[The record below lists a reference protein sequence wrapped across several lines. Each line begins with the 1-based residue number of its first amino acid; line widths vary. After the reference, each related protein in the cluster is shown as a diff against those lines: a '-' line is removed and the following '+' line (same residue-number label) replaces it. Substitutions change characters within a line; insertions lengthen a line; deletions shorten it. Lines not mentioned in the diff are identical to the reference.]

1 MAKKP
6 WVLTEK
12 RKAALKKAQRVHV
25 EMVEAGRSALED
37 KRKRG

>member
-6 WVLTEK
+6 WKFTEK

-25 EMVEAGRSALED
+25 EMVEAGRPIVSR
-37 KRKRG
+37 KRK